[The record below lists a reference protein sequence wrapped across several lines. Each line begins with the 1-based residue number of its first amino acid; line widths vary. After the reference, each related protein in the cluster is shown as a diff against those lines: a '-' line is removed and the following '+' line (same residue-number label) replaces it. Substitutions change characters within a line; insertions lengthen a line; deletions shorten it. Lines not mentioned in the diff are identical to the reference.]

1 MPFKAVTFRRVRH
14 AALILIGAASI
25 MLAAAPAQ
33 AMTVP
38 GQGVSGP
45 AASVMV
51 GTGAAAA
58 QPASARG
65 CSVWVCITVTGNASF
80 FTVTAS
86 QLVGWC
92 GHFQFLFPHQHSN
105 SGSGCNITSSA
116 DGSGAG
122 KVCVVGWQ
130 QQGSG
135 FTNVG
140 EPCETVR

>member
-1 MPFKAVTFRRVRH
+1 MPFKAITFRRARH

-25 MLAAAPAQ
+25 LIAAAPAQ
-33 AMTVP
+33 GMTVP
-38 GQGVSGP
+38 GQGTPGP
-45 AASVMV
+45 AASVVV
-51 GTGAAAA
+51 GSSTAAA
-58 QPASARG
+58 QPASASG
-65 CSVWVCITVTGNASF
+65 CSVWVCIKVTGNASF
-80 FTVTAS
+80 YTVTAS

-105 SGSGCNITSSA
+105 SGSGCNITSLA

-130 QQGSG
+130 KNGSS